1 MRTKKTNK
9 NEALELL
16 GNTDEYN
23 GVSIEDKLKELLNSA
38 KKDKKSLIH
47 LKNTAVLC
55 GQLELASQLRE
66 IETNLFP
73 ETKEEQKAKFAAHE
87 LSSVLRLVNLEVP
100 DTVCY
105 LIMETIKVYNKKKT
119 SITIK
124 DASKILANKKKIFGA
139 E

>member
-1 MRTKKTNK
+1 MKTNNK
-9 NEALELL
+9 VKTEVAISENQLRELL
-16 GNTDEYN
+16 EF
-23 GVSIEDKLKELLNSA
+23 A
-38 KKDKKSLIH
+38 KKDKKSLLN
-47 LKNTAVLC
+47 LKNTAVMC
-55 GQLELASQLRE
+55 QRYELASQLRE

-73 ETKEEQKAKFAAHE
+73 ETKEEKMAKYVAHE

-100 DTVCY
+100 DKVCY

-124 DASKILANKKKIFGA
+124 DASKILANEKKIFCG

>member
-1 MRTKKTNK
+1 MKTNNK
-9 NEALELL
+9 VKTEVAISENQLRELL
-16 GNTDEYN
+16 EF
-23 GVSIEDKLKELLNSA
+23 A
-38 KKDKKSLIH
+38 KKDKKSLLN
-47 LKNTAVLC
+47 LKNTAVMC
-55 GQLELASQLRE
+55 ERYELASQLRE

-73 ETKEEQKAKFAAHE
+73 ETKEDKMAKYVAHE

-100 DTVCY
+100 DKVCY

-124 DASKILANKKKIFGA
+124 DASKILANEKKIFGG

>member
-1 MRTKKTNK
+1 M
-9 NEALELL
+9 
-16 GNTDEYN
+16 
-23 GVSIEDKLKELLNSA
+23 
-38 KKDKKSLIH
+38 
-47 LKNTAVLC
+47 
-55 GQLELASQLRE
+55 
-66 IETNLFP
+66 
-73 ETKEEQKAKFAAHE
+73 
-87 LSSVLRLVNLEVP
+87 VNLEVP

>member
-1 MRTKKTNK
+1 MKTNNK
-9 NEALELL
+9 VKTEVAISENQLRELL
-16 GNTDEYN
+16 EF
-23 GVSIEDKLKELLNSA
+23 A
-38 KKDKKSLIH
+38 KKDKKSLLN
-47 LKNTAVLC
+47 LKNTAVMC
-55 GQLELASQLRE
+55 QRYELASQLRE

-73 ETKEEQKAKFAAHE
+73 ETKEEKMAKYVAHE

-100 DTVCY
+100 DKVCY

-124 DASKILANKKKIFGA
+124 DASKILANEKKIFGG